1 MTVSY
6 DDDCV
11 PVVCAQM
18 CVRTIDKS
26 QREEGPGVGSY
37 VTRKGVVTSYMQ
49 FCTVPML
56 YVAESAYYT
65 EKYITLSYDENFK

>member
-1 MTVSY
+1 
-6 DDDCV
+6 
-11 PVVCAQM
+11 M

-37 VTRKGVVTSYMQ
+37 HVTRKVVVTAYMQ

-65 EKYITLSYDENFK
+65 EKCITLSSDENFN